1 MMAYA
6 MGRDFGAPKRQISAT
21 GSEGILHS
29 KVMIDHLHGRPI
41 EPLIY
46 VSNVKEILVIFSLTV
61 VIFCYLLEF
70 SFVSH
75 ELVRFPW
82 DHVEDAS
89 RSGSATSGSRQRE
102 SWF

>member
-1 MMAYA
+1 MAYA
-6 MGRDFGAPKRQISAT
+6 TGQDFGAPKRQISAT
-21 GSEGILHS
+21 CSEGILHP
-29 KVMIDHLHGRPI
+29 KGMTDHLHGRPI

-46 VSNVKEILVIFSLTV
+46 VSNVKKILVFFSLTV
-61 VIFCYLLEF
+61 VTFCYLLEF

-75 ELVRFPW
+75 ELVRFAW

-89 RSGSATSGSRQRE
+89 RSGSATCGSRQRE